1 MRRSSPLF
9 RLQSLD
15 EVQARVGFAPDTP
28 PGMVVMVIRDGGNGG
43 AEPSLAQ
50 LDDHHGAIVVIVN
63 ATKERTRYPDANGWL
78 AHATGG
84 RPMMLHPVLESSVD
98 PGTAAS
104 TWTRDFGPDVD
115 GATAAVFVAR
125 RQ

>member
-50 LDDHHGAIVVIVN
+50 LDDHHGAIVVIIN

-84 RPMMLHPVLESSVD
+84 RPSSATRVHCSRTTSGSRSL
-98 PGTAAS
+98 PG
-104 TWTRDFGPDVD
+104 
-115 GATAAVFVAR
+115 R
-125 RQ
+125 R